1 MYTSSQSS
9 STRRKH
15 ECKYRLIC
23 RVVFRSVLI
32 FHPFPWFFLSC
43 FCSETRS
50 YLIEKKSKWAAR
62 CPLNTVLSTASYF
75 DITDEG
81 SYIDTGALVSKPSS
95 FHLPLQLPL
104 PHEVV
109 PHVDEVTLHWSR
121 KLRNHIL
128 DRRLSR

>member
-1 MYTSSQSS
+1 MN
-9 STRRKH
+9 
-15 ECKYRLIC
+15 
-23 RVVFRSVLI
+23 FRNFWHGSRHI
-32 FHPFPWFFLSC
+32 RPFPDRPDRPDRWFQTHQTVSRPSRPDFFYLVFALKVGHFLWK
-43 FCSETRS
+43 
-50 YLIEKKSKWAAR
+50 KKSKRAVR
-62 CPLNTVLSTASYF
+62 CPFNTVLSTTSYF

-95 FHLPLQLPL
+95 FHLPL